1 MTLRLGVSACLLG
14 AEVRFDGQHKRDA
27 FLTEDLAPFV
37 DWVPVCPEVEAD
49 MGVPREPVRLVR
61 LGNGPPSMLGQQT
74 ATDFTERMN
83 ATVEGR
89 VDALAR
95 QELRGYVLKS
105 KSPSC
110 GLLRV
115 NLYDAAAPKAAPK
128 QIGVGLFARALVERL
143 PNLPVE
149 EEGRLHDAGLRENF
163 IERVFAY
170 DRLRALFDA
179 RFTVGALVAFH
190 TAHKMQLLAH
200 STDGYRALGHLVGG
214 AKALPRAELRARY
227 EADFMAVLKRLATPG
242 RQANVLT
249 HMFGHLRQDLAE
261 PDKRELLALIEDH
274 RTGLV
279 PLIVPITLLRH
290 HVRRL
295 EVAYLLGQTFLQP
308 HPKEL
313 MLRNH
318 A

>member
-1 MTLRLGVSACLLG
+1 
-14 AEVRFDGQHKRDA
+14 
-27 FLTEDLAPFV
+27 
-37 DWVPVCPEVEAD
+37 
-49 MGVPREPVRLVR
+49 
-61 LGNGPPSMLGQQT
+61 MLGQQS
-74 ATDFTERMN
+74 ATDFTERMH
-83 ATVEGR
+83 ATVARR
-89 VDALAR
+89 VEALAR
-95 QELRGYVLKS
+95 QDLRGYVLKA

-115 NLYDAAAPKAAPK
+115 NLYDAAVPDAAPK
-128 QIGVGLFARALVERL
+128 PLGMGLFAQALVERF

-200 STDGYRALGHLVGG
+200 STDGYRALGHLVGR

-227 EADFMAVLKRLATPG
+227 EADFMAVLERPATPA

-249 HMFGHLRQDLAE
+249 HMFGHLRKELAE
-261 PDKRELLALIEDH
+261 PDKRELLAVMEDH
-274 RTGLV
+274 RIGLA
-279 PLIVPITLLRH
+279 PLIVPVTLLRH

-295 EVAYLLGQTFLQP
+295 GVAYLLGQTFLEP